1 MWKIIQQLCE
11 NIRGNLTVYEA
22 VVLMMT
28 ALGSWRCHGK
38 NRVIP
43 VGYSIFL
50 ILYITLLRR
59 APEYNEAIRYHISF
73 LPDVKVWAGNL
84 LNVILYVPL
93 GGTIYNM
100 VASIK
105 GTAFAALLS
114 SVLCE
119 IIQYFT
125 HRGVADINDVLFNLI
140 GACAGALLFRAFR
153 AFKKK
158 KDLQ

>member
-1 MWKIIQQLCE
+1 M
-11 NIRGNLTVYEA
+11 
-22 VVLMMT
+22 
-28 ALGSWRCHGK
+28 
-38 NRVIP
+38 
-43 VGYSIFL
+43 
-50 ILYITLLRR
+50 
-59 APEYNEAIRYHISF
+59 
-73 LPDVKVWAGNL
+73 KVWTGNL
-84 LNVILYVPL
+84 LNVILYIPL

-100 VASIK
+100 AASIK

-158 KDLQ
+158 KRPSIS

>member
-1 MWKIIQQLCE
+1 M
-11 NIRGNLTVYEA
+11 TVIEA
-22 VVLMMT
+22 FS
-28 ALGSWRCHGK
+28 LGK
-38 NRVIP
+38 PVIATD
-43 VGYSIFL
+43 I
-50 ILYITLLRR
+50 
-59 APEYNEAIRYHISF
+59 
-73 LPDVKVWAGNL
+73 
-84 LNVILYVPL
+84 

-100 VASIK
+100 ATSIK
-105 GTAFAALLS
+105 DTAFAALLS

>member
-1 MWKIIQQLCE
+1 M
-11 NIRGNLTVYEA
+11 GNAEFVLLPSICYEGCSMTVIEA
-22 VVLMMT
+22 FS
-28 ALGSWRCHGK
+28 LGK
-38 NRVIP
+38 PVIATD
-43 VGYSIFL
+43 I
-50 ILYITLLRR
+50 
-59 APEYNEAIRYHISF
+59 
-73 LPDVKVWAGNL
+73 
-84 LNVILYVPL
+84 

-100 VASIK
+100 AASIK

>member
-11 NIRGNLTVYEA
+11 DIRGNLTVYEA

-59 APEYNEAIRYHISF
+59 APEYNEAIRYHISS
-73 LPDVKVWAGNL
+73 LPDVKVWTGNL

-119 IIQYFT
+119 MIQYFT
-125 HRGVADINDVLFNLI
+125 HRGVADINDVLFNVI
-140 GACAGALLFRAFR
+140 GACAGVLLFRAFR

>member
-11 NIRGNLTVYEA
+11 DIRGNLTVYEA

-28 ALGSWRCHGK
+28 ALGSLRCHDK
-38 NRVIP
+38 SRVIP
-43 VGYSIFL
+43 VGYSMLL

-59 APEYNEAIRYHISF
+59 TPEYNEEIRYHISF
-73 LPDVKVWAGNL
+73 LPDVKVWTGNL
-84 LNVILYVPL
+84 LNVILY
-93 GGTIYNM
+93 
-100 VASIK
+100 IK